1 MVPEGLSEGLVLVL
15 DLGLVAVLGGLAR
28 LGEHTQHLYRT
39 DAGEHRGGLRST
51 SPTNEFN
58 RKTAKVSRDL
68 INCFRHAGD
77 TSGGRPSLH
86 PRGRVF
92 YRG

>member
-1 MVPEGLSEGLVLVL
+1 MLG
-15 DLGLVAVLGGLAR
+15 LGLVAVLGGLAR
-28 LGEHTQHLYRT
+28 LGEHAEHLYRT
-39 DAGEHRGGLRST
+39 DACEDRGGLRST

-77 TSGGRPSLH
+77 TSGGRASVH

-92 YRG
+92 HRG

>member
-1 MVPEGLSEGLVLVL
+1 VL

-28 LGEHTQHLYRT
+28 LGEHAEHLYRA
-39 DAGEHRGGLRST
+39 DACEDRGGLRST

-77 TSGGRPSLH
+77 TSGGRTSVH

-92 YRG
+92 HPG